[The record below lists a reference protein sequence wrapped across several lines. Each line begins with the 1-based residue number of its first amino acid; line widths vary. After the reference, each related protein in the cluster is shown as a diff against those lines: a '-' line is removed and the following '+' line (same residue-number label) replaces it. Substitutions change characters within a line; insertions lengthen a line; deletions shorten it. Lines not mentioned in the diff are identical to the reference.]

1 MRVVMWIMTV
11 LSLLM
16 FFVGMSGSVAPKRE
30 IEDRKVD
37 LLTSVFCF
45 VFLVVLMVIVNP
57 RI

>member
-16 FFVGMSGSVAPKRE
+16 FFVSMSGSAAPKRE
-30 IEDRKVD
+30 VEDRKID

-45 VFLVVLMVIVNP
+45 VFLVVLMVVVNP